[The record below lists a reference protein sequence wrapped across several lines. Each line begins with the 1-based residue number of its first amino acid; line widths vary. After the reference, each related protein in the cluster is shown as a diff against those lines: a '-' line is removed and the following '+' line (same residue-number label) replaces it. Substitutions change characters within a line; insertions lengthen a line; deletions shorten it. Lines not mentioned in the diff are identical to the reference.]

1 MIEAYTHDMSLHRH
15 ITKDEWQRIHNRSA
29 GIYQNGEWVRETL
42 LGVSKARQA
51 HFSNATGH
59 VLDVACGYG
68 MNFGYLSN
76 ASQVTGVDF
85 SPVMIDRA
93 RSHASQLGL
102 SVNIQQ
108 GDAEALDFA
117 DHTFDTVI
125 SALST
130 CSFLN
135 PIEALQEMKRVVK
148 PGGQILLLE
157 HGRSSW
163 EWLGK
168 YQDNHVEQQI
178 EQGGCRWNQEP
189 QKLIEEAGLNIVA
202 ARRSMLGILHTVTVR
217 S

>member
-1 MIEAYTHDMSLHRH
+1 MEYTETMKLHRH
-15 ITKDEWQRIHNRSA
+15 ISRDEWQHIHNRSA
-29 GIYQNGEWVRETL
+29 GTYQNGEWVRETL
-42 LGVSKARQA
+42 LGVGKLRQA
-51 HFSNATGH
+51 HFRNAMGH

-93 RSHASQLGL
+93 RGHARQLGL
-102 SVNIQQ
+102 PVDIRQ
-108 GDAEALDFA
+108 GDAEALDFPDA
-117 DHTFDTVI
+117 SFDTVI

-135 PIEALQEMKRVVK
+135 PIKALQEMERVVK

-168 YQDNHVEQQI
+168 YQDNTVVQQI

-189 QKLIEEAGLNIVA
+189 QELMEAAGLKIVA
-202 ARRSMLGILHTVTVR
+202 ARRSMLGVLHTVTIRV
-217 S
+217 